1 MSVRFLLVGAGSRGS
16 TYAENAVIQDD
27 KAEII
32 GVAEPRDF
40 FRNRAMETYHIPP
53 ENCVNCWTE
62 LVKKNIKADAVII
75 ATQDA
80 MHQDPAVAFANK
92 GYNILLEKPMAPDE
106 EGCRKIVDA
115 IIRNKVMFAVC
126 HVLRYTNY
134 TQKLKAVIDSGVIG
148 EVVNI
153 QHLEPVA
160 HWHQAH
166 SYIRGNWR
174 KEPES
179 ASMLLAKSCHDLDW
193 IHYIMGCRCEKVSS
207 FGSLYYFKKSNQPK
221 EASDRCLECAIETD
235 CAYSA
240 KRFYLGSIG
249 PNGDPFWAG
258 LITTPPTVENV
269 TEALRSGPYGRCV
282 WACDNDVVDNQVV
295 NMAFEGG
302 KTASFTMT
310 AFTDGGHRKTRIF
323 GTKGQ
328 IEGDGSIIKVF
339 DFLTEKTNTIDTQAT
354 SGEITG
360 GHGGGD
366 AMIMKHFV
374 SAVAHNNPS
383 QILSGPEET
392 LDSHLMVFA
401 AEKARKSNSVET
413 IPDHL

>member
-1 MSVRFLLVGAGSRGS
+1 MSVKILLVGAGSRGS

-27 KAEII
+27 ASEIV
-32 GVAEPRDF
+32 GVAEPREY
-40 FRNRAMETYHIPP
+40 FRNRAKEIYNIPP
-53 ENCVNCWTE
+53 ENCTTCWTE
-62 LVKKNIKADAVII
+62 LVEKNIEANAVII

-80 MHQDPAVAFANK
+80 LHEAPAVAFADK

-106 EGCRKIVDA
+106 AGCRNIVDA
-115 IIRNKVMFAVC
+115 IIRNNVIFAVC

-134 TQKLKAVIDSGVIG
+134 TQKLKAVIDSGAIG

-153 QHLEPVA
+153 QRLEPVA

-174 KEPES
+174 KESES

-207 FGSLYYFKKSNQPK
+207 FGSLYCFRK
-221 EASDRCLECAIETD
+221 ENKPAGAGERCLDCSIEAE

-240 KRFYLGSIG
+240 KRFYLGSVS
-249 PNGDPFWAG
+249 PDGDPFWAG
-258 LITTPPTVENV
+258 LIATPPTVESV
-269 TEALRSGPYGRCV
+269 TKALRTGPYGRCV

-310 AFTDGGHRKTRIF
+310 VFTDGGHRKTRIF

-328 IEGDGSIIKVF
+328 IEGDGSVIRIF
-339 DFLTEKTNTIDTQAT
+339 DFLTEKTEIIDTQAA

-374 SAVAHNNPS
+374 GAVAHNDPS
-383 QILSGPEET
+383 RILSGPKET

-401 AEKARKSNSVET
+401 AEKARHADTVET
-413 IPDHL
+413 I